1 MHTVAC
7 TEAFLK
13 TAAAAGMSEAAIEA
27 LTLQLAA
34 NPTAGD
40 EIVGTGGCRKLRL
53 AGRGKG
59 KSGGYRI
66 VTFYSGETIPAFLLT
81 VFSKGERADVSQR
94 ERNAL
99 ADMTKAIVAAY
110 KRRVVKIGE
119 RK

>member
-1 MHTVAC
+1 M
-7 TEAFLK
+7 
-13 TAAAAGMSEAAIEA
+13 AGLSKDEIEA

-66 VTFYSGETIPAFLLT
+66 VTFYSGETIPVFLIT
-81 VFSKGERADVSQR
+81 AFSKGEKADLSQR
-94 ERNAL
+94 ERSANQRN
-99 ADMTKAIVAAY
+99 
-110 KRRVVKIGE
+110 RRDL
-119 RK
+119 